1 MVISA
6 AEQVSPGRIKIAT
19 ADGPAFFIRTVYLQ
33 CVDPELII
41 PAAEFS
47 GEEEQDVLD
56 AGLCYAA
63 ESKASA
69 YLARA
74 EQSRFGLSRKLVSK
88 GMEKQYID
96 KALDYLENARFLSDS
111 RYASAW
117 LNCRKAAHHEGRI
130 RLAAELASR
139 GIDRHTAEDA
149 LNEYFEENPEDGEC
163 RKAVEKCM
171 RRGMD
176 YDKTVHCLIQHGFSP
191 GMTAA
196 VMDTFTYQEKKSR

>member
-33 CVDPELII
+33 CVDSELIV
-41 PAAEFS
+41 PSAEFS
-47 GEEEQDVLD
+47 DEEEQDMLD

-63 ESKASA
+63 ELKASE

-74 EQSRFGLSRKLVSK
+74 EQSRFGLLRKLVSK

-96 KALDYLENARFLSDS
+96 RALDYLENVCFLSDS

-130 RLAAELASR
+130 RLASELASR
-139 GIDRHTAEDA
+139 GIDRHTAENA
-149 LNEYFEENPEDGEC
+149 LNEYFAENPEDEEC

-176 YDKTVHCLIQHGFSP
+176 YEKTVHSLVQYGFSP
-191 GMTAA
+191 GMAAA
-196 VMDTFTYQEKKSR
+196 VMDTFMYPDKKSR